1 MRYYPMANVRLLYP
15 RIIKCVGLLT
25 FISAGAA
32 IAAPAPHNL
41 TTQFITQLQSFQSL
55 QADFRQTVRFADGR
69 VEETRGQLWVSRP
82 LKMKWHAT
90 HPDEWLLIA
99 DGKTFFQYD
108 VGLEQVVEK
117 PQSQAQD
124 QTVLN
129 IFLEK
134 DPKIAERFEVK
145 PGRCVIAAQDQCY
158 MLVAKQKDA
167 TLKSLLVGFE
177 GAALKEL
184 KTEDAFGQVT
194 QVVLSKIR
202 SNKPMDAKIFEFKV
216 PKGVD
221 HLKS

>member
-25 FISAGAA
+25 FIGAGAA
-32 IAAPAPHNL
+32 MAAPAPNL
-41 TTQFITQLQSFQSL
+41 TQKFTTQLQSFQSL
-55 QADFRQTVRFADGR
+55 QADFMQTVRFADGR
-69 VEETRGQLWVSRP
+69 VEETRGQLWVLRP
-82 LKMKWHAT
+82 SKMKWHAT
-90 HPDEWLLIA
+90 HPDEWWLIA
-99 DGKTFFQYD
+99 DGKNFFQYD

-134 DPKIAERFEVK
+134 DPKIAQRFDVK
-145 PGRCVIAAQDQCY
+145 LGRCAIAAQDQCY

-167 TLKSLLVGFE
+167 NLRSLLVGFE
-177 GAALKEL
+177 GAALREL
-184 KTEDAFGQVT
+184 KTEDAFGQIT
-194 QVVLSKIR
+194 QVVLNKVQ
-202 SNKPMDAKIFEFKV
+202 SNKPLDAKIFEFKI